1 MTVAVEVVCGDMGGR
16 NRHINVLHRHRG
28 RGSRVGGLIAN
39 YAVVG
44 DAKGRG
50 GPRMTRIELEA
61 QGL

>member
-1 MTVAVEVVCGDMGGR
+1 MTVAVEVVCGDLGGR

-50 GPRMTRIELEA
+50 GSRMTRIELEA